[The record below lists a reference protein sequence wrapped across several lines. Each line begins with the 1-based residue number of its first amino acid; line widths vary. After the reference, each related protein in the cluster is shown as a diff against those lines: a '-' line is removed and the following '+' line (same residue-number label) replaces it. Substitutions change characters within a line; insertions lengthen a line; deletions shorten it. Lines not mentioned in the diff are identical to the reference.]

1 MILIQRSRSEMLM
14 NDTAQIII
22 SVAILAVAA
31 KGLIWA
37 FRCPK
42 DSPHYKLP
50 PVQIGLWREAN
61 HKEVE

>member
-1 MILIQRSRSEMLM
+1 MLM

-22 SVAILAVAA
+22 SVAILAVAV
-31 KGLIWA
+31 KGVIWS

-50 PVQIGLWREAN
+50 PLEIGLWRETN
-61 HKEVE
+61 HKERD